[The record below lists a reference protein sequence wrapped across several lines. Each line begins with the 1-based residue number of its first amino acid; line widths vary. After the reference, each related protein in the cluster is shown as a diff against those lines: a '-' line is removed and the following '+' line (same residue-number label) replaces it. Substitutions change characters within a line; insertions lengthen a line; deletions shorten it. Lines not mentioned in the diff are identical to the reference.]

1 VRQII
6 QNSPFTIHNYQGGF
20 MEILQQLFPPPPI
33 PTLQQAIFLPMAL
46 FTAVMALTVVLA
58 RNLFHSAL
66 ALVGSFF
73 GVTGVYVML
82 EAEFLAVSQVLIYVG
97 AISTLITFA
106 IMLTRGMMYG
116 ATSPNNRQWLTAA
129 LMISLFGILLMGLVA
144 QAPWPTPEALVDLTT
159 LDWGGHAV
167 IGATTGEQIIARLG
181 YLFVTD
187 YLLPFELMALLL
199 LVALAGAILLAR
211 DRKA

>member
-1 VRQII
+1 
-6 QNSPFTIHNYQGGF
+6 

-33 PTLQQAIFLPMAL
+33 PTLQQAVFLALAL

-58 RNLFHSAL
+58 RNLFHNAL

-73 GVTGVYVML
+73 GVTGIYAML

-106 IMLTRGMMYG
+106 IMLTRGMMFG
-116 ATSPNNRQWLTAA
+116 ATSPVNRQWLTSS
-129 LMISLFGILLMGLVA
+129 LIIGLFGLLLMGLMA
-144 QAPWPTPEALVDLTT
+144 QAPWPGPSEPAELAS
-159 LDWGGHAV
+159 LDWGGFARV
-167 IGATTGEQIIARLG
+167 GSTTGEQIIAKLG
-181 YLFVTD
+181 YLFVAD
-187 YLLPFELMALLL
+187 YLVPFQLMAVLL

>member
-1 VRQII
+1 
-6 QNSPFTIHNYQGGF
+6 

-46 FTAVMALTVVLA
+46 FTAVMALVVVLSP
-58 RNLFHSAL
+58 NLFHSAL

-73 GVTGVYVML
+73 GVTGIYAML
-82 EAEFLAVSQVLIYVG
+82 EGEFLAVSQVLIYVG

-116 ATSPNNRQWLTAA
+116 VTSPTNRQWLTAA
-129 LMISLFGILLMGLVA
+129 LMISLFGILLMGLVSH
-144 QAPWPTPEALVDLTT
+144 APWPTPEEQIDLNTV
-159 LDWGGHAV
+159 DWGGYAR
-167 IGATTGEQIIARLG
+167 IGATTGEQIIAKLG
-181 YLFVTD
+181 NLFVTD
-187 YLLPFELMALLL
+187 YLIPFELLALLL

-211 DRKA
+211 DRTAS